1 MADFVAEILAKL
13 NLSQIPSDIQKIESM
28 PVTLKNVSA
37 NTKDIVSQIQYELD
51 KHKFNIDLNIN
62 GAQNLTKNVQT
73 QGQQAGNSF
82 VNGFVKATKRLGRSD
97 IADMSKLMKGAGFK
111 SSDIANATKDIENMN
126 LEISKLVTTINKA
139 GNVQL
144 AFNGVD
150 ELGRA
155 VTVIK
160 ELSKETGTISTISTH
175 IKEEFDTSS
184 KAANRYQKEVNST
197 FSELKS
203 KIKEIEGIRIKLP
216 GLEDGTSE
224 KKALTERLKKV
235 SKEYYSAYSEFEKDF
250 SDAQKNVLK
259 KQIEKSNASVK
270 IGNGKANDKAF
281 KQAVTEAFKRADDVI
296 KQAEKEA
303 KFIGSVSSGKND
315 VQAQKLKSRYENS
328 RSVIKNGSNSQ
339 EIQNNLNQLYK
350 QKAEINRL
358 ISSGDISGAVSA
370 QEKFNQTLE
379 RLGNQL
385 SIVES
390 KSKGFVDSY
399 KKIENSINTGS
410 FDAQIQKMESQFE
423 KFQKAAKSQ
432 GVSDEIKTN
441 IDSLSSSKANIQALV
456 QVGDVEGAV
465 KEFLSYSQTLEI
477 LGNQF
482 ENVKNKSKDFNST
495 LKSIETNLQGGNFK
509 TNQYDVLISKIYS
522 RVDKLSTNSKVD
534 LSSINLSPTK
544 DSNGN
549 SQLGN
554 FKNELTKLKGDIEQ
568 AYSKG
573 NFQGAISAHEQL
585 IDLIRQANVAMDKL
599 EISAEDYAAAIKR
612 ASEKSA
618 KLTADIQAWA
628 KANPKAAKMYSSQI
642 NDMYS
647 KLRNNTDSKVLG
659 DISTSFATLKSQAKA
674 AGLTTSSFAKSL
686 KDAALQAVGL
696 NSVYDIFQ
704 KAVEVG
710 KKMYQNVVEI
720 DTAMTNLYKVTDET
734 SERYNRFMSN
744 SATSAK
750 EIGRSVSSLINQSAD
765 WAKLG
770 YSIDE
775 AEQLAKVSSVYANV
789 GEVGDDTA
797 VSDLV
802 TAMKAF
808 NIEAS
813 DAITIVDALNELG
826 NNFATSAANLGDG
839 LSRSASSMKL
849 AGTSANETLAMLTG
863 ISEITQNAP
872 EAGNALKIFSMRVR
886 GMKGKLE
893 ELGEEVDSSVDSI
906 SKVQTQILNLTNG
919 RINIFDDNGE
929 FRNYYEIMKDI
940 ADIFDELKSVDQA
953 NLSEVLFGKQ
963 RGNTGAALI
972 QAFQSGQIEKAL
984 TAANE
989 SSGSAAR
996 EQSRWM
1002 ESLEAKT
1009 GQLKAAWQEL
1019 SQTTLNSD
1027 FLKNSIDRLRILTE
1041 YTTKAIDKF
1050 GLLPGVLA
1058 GSGIAAFIKN
1068 FGQPKA
1074 VMSTQKTSVYHGGR
1088 NIIMAI
1094 LIIPWEE
1101 SFKIRKGIIA

>member
-37 NTKDIVSQIQYELD
+37 NTKDIVSQIQAELD
-51 KHKFNIDLNIN
+51 KYKFNVDLNIN
-62 GAQNLTKNVQT
+62 GGQNISKNIQA

-150 ELGRA
+150 ELGRT

-184 KAANRYQKEVNST
+184 KAAKRYQKEVNST

-224 KKALTERLKKV
+224 KKALTERLKRV

-270 IGNGKANDKAF
+270 IGNGKASDKVF
-281 KQAVTEAFKRADDVI
+281 KDAI

-423 KFQKAAKSQ
+423 KLQKAAKSQ
-432 GVSDEIKTN
+432 GVSDEIETN
-441 IDSLSSSKANIQALV
+441 INSLSSSKANIQALV

-509 TNQYDVLISKIYS
+509 TNQYDVLISKISS
-522 RVDKLSTNSKVD
+522 RVDKLSTNSKID
-534 LSSINLSPTK
+534 LNSINLSPTK

-554 FKNELTKLKGDIEQ
+554 FKNELTRLKGDIEQ
-568 AYSKG
+568 AYSNG

-599 EISAEDYAAAIKR
+599 EISAEDYTAAIKR

-642 NDMYS
+642 DDMYL

-696 NSVYDIFQ
+696 NGVYDVFQ

-886 GMKGKLE
+886 GMKGELE

-940 ADIFDELKSVDQA
+940 ADIFAELKSVDQA

-963 RGNTGAALI
+963 RGNAGAALI
-972 QAFQSGQIEKAL
+972 QAFQSGQVEKAL

-989 SSGSAAR
+989 SAGSAAQ

-1027 FLKNSIDRLRILTE
+1027 FLKNSIDSLRTLAE

-1068 FGQPKA
+1068 FDQPKA
-1074 VMSTQKTSVYHGGR
+1074 VMSTQKTSVYHGER